1 MMRKTICLIAVL
13 LSAVMLYAQKQAK
26 ALVEELNNPKSKKV
40 LVVSHRG
47 DWRNAPE
54 NSLQAFK
61 NCIAMNVDM
70 IELDLKKTKD
80 GQLVIM
86 HDNTINRTTSGQ
98 GKPSD
103 YTLGELKK
111 LHLRNGIQ
119 IETAHRIP
127 TLEEVLNET
136 KGKILINIWR
146 IEPAPATRDFF
157 QDVYALLVK
166 TGTVDQV
173 VIKSG
178 FPYEKVKAENGDV
191 LNKVIY
197 MPIVSLD
204 KPGAE
209 EFIDGYKAMKPV
221 AIECC
226 FSKVTPEVLRLLKK
240 VKDNGSKI
248 WINSMWPSLNAGHD
262 DDRAVELGQR
272 DETWGWILQQGA
284 SLIQTDRPQELI
296 KYLKKHKRH

>member
-1 MMRKTICLIAVL
+1 MKKTIFLIAAL
-13 LSAVMLYAQKQAK
+13 AACIALHAQKK
-26 ALVEELNNPKSKKV
+26 ARNLIEELNNPKSKKV

-54 NSLQAFK
+54 NSLQAFR
-61 NCIAMNVDM
+61 NCIGMNADM
-70 IELDLKKTKD
+70 IEIDLKKTKD
-80 GQLVIM
+80 GQLVLM
-86 HDNTINRTTSGQ
+86 HDNTINRTTNGK

-103 YTLGELKK
+103 YTLEELRK
-111 LHLRNGIQ
+111 LRLRNGIQ
-119 IETAHRIP
+119 VVTSHQIP
-127 TLEEVLNET
+127 TLEEVLNLT
-136 KGKILINIWR
+136 KGKILINIDKGY
-146 IEPAPATRDFF
+146 DFF
-157 QDVYALLVK
+157 KDVYALLVK

-191 LNKVIY
+191 LDKVIY

-226 FSKVTPEVLRLLKK
+226 FREVTPEVLRLLKK
-240 VKDNGSKI
+240 VRDNGSKI
-248 WINSMWPSLNAGHD
+248 WVNSMWPSLNAGHD
-262 DDRAVELGQR
+262 DDRAVELGQK
-272 DETWGWILQQGA
+272 DETWGWLLEQGA